1 MAVMFLQRNRKMNFS
16 NRLIIASHNTHKIDE
31 IRKILEDFSLQ
42 IFSLRDI
49 NWNNPHCEN
58 GLTYYENAL
67 QKVRSVVDH
76 FGEPAL
82 GEDSGLE
89 VDALG
94 GMPGIY
100 SARYGG
106 RQASDKDNNRKLLK
120 ALEGIPFEKRTA
132 RYRCTLV
139 LLFPKGNIYT
149 WEGTCEGIIAFE
161 PKGVE
166 GFGYDPLFLLPL
178 YNKTIAELGLELKNK
193 ISHRAQ
199 ALAKLKEFF
208 ENYH

>member
-1 MAVMFLQRNRKMNFS
+1 MNYS
-16 NRLIIASHNTHKIDE
+16 DRLIIASHNIHKIDE
-31 IRKILEDFSLQ
+31 IRKILKDFSLQ
-42 IFSLRDI
+42 ICSLRDI
-49 NWNNPHCEN
+49 NWKKAHCEN
-58 GLTYYENAL
+58 GRTYYENAL
-67 QKVRSVVDH
+67 QKVQSVVDH
-76 FGEPAL
+76 FGECAL

-89 VDALG
+89 VDVLG

-106 RQASDKDNNRKLLK
+106 CGASDKDNNRKLLK

-139 LLFPKGNIYT
+139 LLFPEGDIYT

-166 GFGYDPLFLLPL
+166 GFGYDPLFFLPE
-178 YNKTIAELGLELKNK
+178 YGKTIAEVGLEIKNK